1 MMDRHE
7 RGQDDEHR
15 RDITLKD
22 LARQLEAQ
30 HRELRHDLDHH
41 QRDLH
46 HDLKTIA
53 SLLSEGQKPGK
64 GSFAYTVGPTER
76 KETRMPLTVQ
86 TSNEERMKITLAPLT
101 PGQRPAQIQPGS
113 LTVTVVQG
121 NSTTTPVDDNSFYV
135 VSHDATPDPDTI
147 DTVYSISADAD
158 LGEGVEEITD
168 TVTYHVTGVKASTL
182 GLTAGTPE
190 PK

>member
-1 MMDRHE
+1 MDRHE
-7 RGQDDEHR
+7 RGHGE

-22 LARQLEAQ
+22 LARQLDTQ

-46 HDLKTIA
+46 HDFKTIA
-53 SLLSEGQKPGK
+53 SLLSEGQKPKK

-86 TSNEERMKITLAPLT
+86 TSNEDRMKITINPLT
-101 PGQRPAQIQPGS
+101 PGGRPAQVQPGS

-121 NSTTTPVDDNSFYV
+121 TSTTTPVDNNTFYV
-135 VSHDATPDPDTI
+135 VSHDAPPDPDTI

-182 GLTAGTPE
+182 GLTAGIPE